1 MNPSDPAVTITW
13 PHKWEL
19 DIPLQALLKNLYSDL
34 HIVGETTVWPESR
47 SVSSGHVAETFG
59 TNSERNPRLMKKQS
73 GEDKD
78 DLWINSSPSEGDNG
92 VDSMP
97 HQGMA
102 IVALWDRKLS
112 EDIIFFALEVFLSWP
127 VWFQIQTF
135 EPSLSETICFPS
147 EVKEACIWPALLRPE
162 GKKRRGIM
170 TYCQNEHNC
179 TTNENNGRNQ
189 SSKHKKKRKSHAC
202 PISCPHWRNL
212 KYTLEH
218 TRYAGHSAKIAVASL
233 IEANFGCIHNHNSL

>member
-1 MNPSDPAVTITW
+1 MNPSDPAVRITW

-34 HIVGETTVWPESR
+34 HIVGETTVCPESR

-59 TNSERNPRLMKKQS
+59 TNSERNPRPMKKQS

-78 DLWINSSPSEGDNG
+78 DRWIKFSSSEGDNG

-112 EDIIFFALEVFLSWP
+112 EDKICFALDVFLSWP
-127 VWFQIQTF
+127 AWFQIQTF

-147 EVKEACIWPALLRPE
+147 DVKEACIWPALLKP
-162 GKKRRGIM
+162 KAK
-170 TYCQNEHNC
+170 
-179 TTNENNGRNQ
+179 
-189 SSKHKKKRKSHAC
+189 KKKRYN
-202 PISCPHWRNL
+202 NL
-212 KYTLEH
+212 LLKWT
-218 TRYAGHSAKIAVASL
+218 
-233 IEANFGCIHNHNSL
+233 